1 MKALHGSDDTTLVD
15 FLVSLP
21 SAGEVTEYVQLYL
34 GDTARAAAFGKELI
48 RIKRTNPQIMG
59 GLAGG
64 GEFAGVGPSAASGGS
79 GSSGGVS
86 GVSGVTRDTAGGPG
100 EHDGWSQQPKK
111 GKKKGK

>member
-34 GDTARAAAFGKELI
+34 GDTPRAAAFGKELI
-48 RIKRTNPQIMG
+48 RIKRTSPQIMG

-64 GEFAGVGPSAASGGS
+64 GEFAGVGPAAASSGGGASGGS
-79 GSSGGVS
+79 GGS
-86 GVSGVTRDTAGGPG
+86 RDTAGGPG
-100 EHDGWSQQPKK
+100 EHDGWSQQPRK

>member
-1 MKALHGSDDTTLVD
+1 MKALNGSDDTTLVD

-48 RIKRTNPQIMG
+48 RIKRTSPQITG
-59 GLAGG
+59 GLPGGWEFAVVGPAPGG
-64 GEFAGVGPSAASGGS
+64 GGGPSGGGAA
-79 GSSGGVS
+79 
-86 GVSGVTRDTAGGPG
+86 GPG

-111 GKKKGK
+111 GGKGKGKK